1 MPLAYILESVVVEV
15 SKQEHKWKEITT
27 DRLSRPTCDNTDNVV

>member
-15 SKQEHKWKEITT
+15 SKQEHKWREITT
-27 DRLSRPTCDNTDNVV
+27 DRLSSPTCDKTGNVV